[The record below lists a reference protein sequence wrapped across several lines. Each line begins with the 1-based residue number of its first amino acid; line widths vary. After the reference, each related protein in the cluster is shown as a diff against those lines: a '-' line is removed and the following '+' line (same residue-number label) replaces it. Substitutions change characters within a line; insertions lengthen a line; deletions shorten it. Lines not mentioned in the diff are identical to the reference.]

1 MYVIVRKKKE
11 LLNRPLSPIKRNSGV
26 KRRPPRSRAVS
37 STPSNVPVK
46 RNPSFIPRTEATRVP
61 STELL
66 GDASV
71 NILSRNSGLVAMFY
85 LLVDMLYP
93 DTCCC
98 SVPSESPESDLDQLM
113 Q

>member
-1 MYVIVRKKKE
+1 M
-11 LLNRPLSPIKRNSGV
+11 
-26 KRRPPRSRAVS
+26 
-37 STPSNVPVK
+37 
-46 RNPSFIPRTEATRVP
+46 P